1 MRNLSQGSR
10 RRFREEK
17 AVIKLP
23 AALMVVAMI
32 IVIIGVDF
40 AFFRDRFWQRLMTN
54 VIIVIAF
61 GVIYFVFIRR
71 S

>member
-1 MRNLSQGSR
+1 M
-10 RRFREEK
+10 
-17 AVIKLP
+17 IKLP